1 MINWPLW
8 TQAEFTPTFTQ
19 VMSVLKDFEHIE
31 VEVKH
36 VTDLAQAER
45 LIARLDTELKN
56 FHDQITITSFDEK
69 VLQTLQIQQSRF
81 KRGFLIEQ
89 DIKARAIE
97 KALELGCCH
106 IGWMDKLAT
115 TQMIQLSHE
124 AQLNISVWTVND
136 VERAK
141 ILRDEGIQGL
151 ITDFPGLMQQQLK

>member
-1 MINWPLW
+1 M
-8 TQAEFTPTFTQ
+8 
-19 VMSVLKDFEHIE
+19 
-31 VEVKH
+31 
-36 VTDLAQAER
+36 TDLAQAER